1 MAQTTSVCLSLSI
14 EAIISLSIE
23 AIKGASFKRHSV
35 LPLVRIYQCSSNSVT
50 HRRVGWSGVW
60 ESNGEAQ
67 QTVLNSSHLG

>member
-1 MAQTTSVCLSLSI
+1 
-14 EAIISLSIE
+14 
-23 AIKGASFKRHSV
+23 V